1 MKPVNCKNLEL
12 FESLQKISTKK
23 IQNIFNRIADEVQKL
38 TNDKLRLMFDDERYL
53 SVILIEK
60 RYDSDW
66 FVLESYSS
74 YMINKLSEK
83 YKIIYGLIEFFEDLK
98 RFTSPDLRYLSYSY
112 AKEILIKLSCLKS
125 IFESNS
131 YEELEIQ
138 MTLMGI

>member
-12 FESLQKISTKK
+12 CKSLQKISAKK
-23 IQNIFNRIADEVQKL
+23 IQNIFDRISNEVQKL

-60 RYDSDW
+60 TYGGDW

-74 YMINKLSEK
+74 LMINKLSEK
-83 YKIIYGLIEFFEDLK
+83 YKIIYGLIEFFEELK
-98 RFTSPDLRYLSYSY
+98 RFTSPGLHDLNY
-112 AKEILIKLSCLKS
+112 AKKILTKLSCLKS